1 MHFVLSAQ
9 TGTIYAIT
17 PTDVSPI
24 SDAKLWGDLVKAYG
38 LENSYE
44 VTLDDGDIGSIAAD
58 AAARRQRLA
67 ADIAAALKKG
77 E

>member
-9 TGTIYAIT
+9 TGTIYAVT
-17 PTDVSPI
+17 PWAVTPLTN
-24 SDAKLWGDLVKAYG
+24 AKLWGDLVKAYN
-38 LENSYE
+38 LDNSYE

-58 AAARRQRLA
+58 CAARRQILVSE
-67 ADIAAALKKG
+67 IVAALKAG